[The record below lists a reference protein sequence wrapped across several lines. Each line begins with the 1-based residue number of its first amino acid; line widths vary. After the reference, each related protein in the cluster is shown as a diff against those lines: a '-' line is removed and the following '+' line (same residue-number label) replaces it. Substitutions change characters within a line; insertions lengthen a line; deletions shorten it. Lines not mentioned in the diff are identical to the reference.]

1 LTINILFI
9 GDPHL
14 KITRFDLSQKFLSW
28 VTGLIIELKPDMVV
42 NLGDTF
48 DSHAVVRS
56 EILKLFKD
64 HVMEVTG
71 AGIPYKYILGN
82 HDMFKPTDSK
92 YHALQSFD
100 IAGMEVIETPTH
112 HLSAGIS
119 FIPYIHDFSEFPLE
133 TQPICIAHQQFV
145 GCDYGYYRPDVGT
158 DADKVSA
165 DIIISG
171 HIHKRQTF
179 GKVIYPGT
187 PFAQGVNDVNQEKGV
202 MLFDTNTY
210 ACVYYDT
217 PLPNYRGLKFELASD
232 FGVSEMHAQI
242 KAQLT
247 DDNWIIDME
256 GPQAELIAYINS
268 KEMSELRA
276 VNNIRIR
283 TTWTNKSKN
292 KVKIK
297 ATSMND
303 ILNNYVDKVYD
314 GSLDKGIIKDKIL
327 EILEKTQ

>member
-1 LTINILFI
+1 MSKILFI

-14 KITRFDLSQKFLSW
+14 KITRLDLAQKFLSW
-28 VTGLIIELKPDMVV
+28 VTGLIIELQPDMVV

-48 DSHAVVRS
+48 DTHAVVRS

-64 HVMEVTG
+64 HVIEVTG
-71 AGIPYKYILGN
+71 AGIPYEYILGN
-82 HDMFKPTDSK
+82 HDMFKPTDNK

-100 IAGMEVIETPTH
+100 IPGLRVIDTPTH
-112 HLSAGIS
+112 DLSAGIS
-119 FIPYIHDFSEFPLE
+119 YIPYIHDFSEFPLE

-165 DIIISG
+165 NIIISG
-171 HIHKRQTF
+171 HIHKRQQF

-202 MLFDTNTY
+202 MLFDTDTY
-210 ACVYYDT
+210 ACVYHDT
-217 PLPNYRGLKFELASD
+217 PLPNYRGLKFEMAPD
-232 FGVSEMHAQI
+232 FGVEDMHNCLFET
-242 KAQLT
+242 LT
-247 DDNWIIDME
+247 PEDNWIVDME
-256 GPQAELIAYINS
+256 GPQAELTAYIGS
-268 KEMSELRA
+268 KDLARLREKS
-276 VNNIRIR
+276 NIRIR

-292 KVKIK
+292 KVQIK

-303 ILNNYVDKVYD
+303 ILDKYVDKVYD
-314 GSLDKGIIKDKIL
+314 GSLDRGIIKDKIL